1 MSNEPIQLEQE
12 ELDQIAQIQQVSAN
26 ITMEYGN
33 IELAKKAIHARTE
46 RADEAL
52 EALRGNEQELAKS
65 LEEKY
70 GRGSINL
77 EDGTFIPF
85 EEEGNQAEE
94 ESTEEESA
102 E

>member
-1 MSNEPIQLEQE
+1 MSNEPIKLEQE

-33 IELAKKAIHARTE
+33 IELAKKAIHARTQ

-70 GRGSINL
+70 GQGSINL
-77 EDGTFIPF
+77 QDGTFIPAPVEEVQ
-85 EEEGNQAEE
+85 EEET
-94 ESTEEESA
+94 TEEVSA